1 MLKSILF
8 MLPILF
14 FGVWTVCAV
23 QEALEFGDLVR
34 DALLAVLLIASYE
47 ADERYGP
54 GAAERKREQGRR

>member
-8 MLPILF
+8 ILPILF

-23 QEALEFGDLVR
+23 QDALEFGDLVR

-47 ADERYGP
+47 ADDRYGP
-54 GAAERKREQGRR
+54 GAAERKRERGRR

>member
-8 MLPILF
+8 VLPILL

-23 QEALEFGDLVR
+23 QDALEFSNLVR
-34 DALLAVLLIASYE
+34 DTLLAVLLIASYE
-47 ADERYGP
+47 ADDRYGP

>member
-8 MLPILF
+8 VLPILL

-23 QEALEFGDLVR
+23 QDALEFDNLVR

-47 ADERYGP
+47 ADDRYGP
-54 GAAERKREQGRR
+54 GAAEREREGRR